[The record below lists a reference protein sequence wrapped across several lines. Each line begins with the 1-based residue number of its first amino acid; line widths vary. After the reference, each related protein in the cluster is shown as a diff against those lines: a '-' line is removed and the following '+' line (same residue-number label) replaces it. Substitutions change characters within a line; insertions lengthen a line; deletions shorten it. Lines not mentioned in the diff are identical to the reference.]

1 MFKLSNMLVVL
12 IVGITF
18 FGVSVQSC
26 QRQDLEKYLQKAGE
40 DIKSAKRYGKSIAT
54 SSGLRWFGYEPV
66 TEYAFDS
73 IPHKFFE
80 NPELIPFDQLEEA
93 KAVEY
98 KQEATMLFKQKIGD
112 NTEINNSKFAKFFH
126 RFAVNKMS
134 LTKAEKKILKKNPIK
149 LEESVR
155 ESKEDGSE
163 AVIKVDMDEYRLYVL
178 LNYVIKCDLEK
189 EFEEL
194 RKRKS

>member
-1 MFKLSNMLVVL
+1 
-12 IVGITF
+12 
-18 FGVSVQSC
+18 
-26 QRQDLEKYLQKAGE
+26 
-40 DIKSAKRYGKSIAT
+40 
-54 SSGLRWFGYEPV
+54 
-66 TEYAFDS
+66 
-73 IPHKFFE
+73 
-80 NPELIPFDQLEEA
+80 
-93 KAVEY
+93 
-98 KQEATMLFKQKIGD
+98 MLFKQKIGD